1 MGLRCF
7 SQSISTPLFIL
18 SRFADNLHYV
28 FYVFRILPL
37 HPAFKYAAIPAY
49 ITFAWL
55 VINVLRDVPENED
68 LKAPH
73 KENREAS
80 QCETS

>member
-1 MGLRCF
+1 MLLAIHF
-7 SQSISTPLFIL
+7 NTIIHPFTL
-18 SRFADNLHYV
+18 ADNLHYV
-28 FYVFRILPL
+28 FYVFRVLPL

-55 VINVLRDVPENED
+55 VINALRDVPENED
-68 LKAPH
+68 LKARH

-80 QCETS
+80 QRETS